1 MLKNWLFNIGLG
13 VITLATLSWLGF
25 VFLGMYTRHNQFV
38 EVPNLK
44 GVDIQEAALKI
55 SEAGLRFE
63 ITDSVYSEEIK
74 KGAITEQ
81 DPRPGDKVKP
91 NRIIYVVL
99 NGLDKPKVKMPMLVD
114 QSLTLAK
121 AILKSNGLVLGN
133 VVFQPNDI
141 GNNLVLA
148 QSMNGHEIPAG
159 KMIIKG
165 SVVDLVVA
173 KNEFQETT
181 SDSTESENNN
191 SDKKDEQDIK
201 KPKKEEPSKA
211 EKKRKKKKKNNN

>member
-13 VITLATLSWLGF
+13 VITLAILSWLGF

-44 GVDIQEAALKI
+44 GVDIQEAAMKI

-74 KGAITEQ
+74 KGTITEQ

-159 KMIIKG
+159 KMIVKG

-201 KPKKEEPSKA
+201 KPKKEELLAKYHII
-211 EKKRKKKKKNNN
+211 KLRCKNY